1 MRKIDEYSVKNFA
14 SQYRQIGVGYMNR
27 REFINE
33 LKVELENDLDRAEV
47 HSQVEFYQA
56 YIDDEV
62 KKGRHEQDVVDEL
75 GDPFAIARTV
85 VDTLES
91 EKSRTE
97 TGGRTGQREAANQSG
112 NNHGYNQQGN
122 NQGYQDPSRRTVQFG
137 TSSRWGCWLYLII
150 FILILFVVGSL
161 LGAIA
166 SVLMPILIPV
176 ILVLLA
182 INLWKNFSGR

>member
-1 MRKIDEYSVKNFA
+1 
-14 SQYRQIGVGYMNR
+14 MNR

-47 HSQVEFYQA
+47 HSQVEFYQT

-62 KKGRHEQDVVDEL
+62 RKGRHEQDVVDEL

-85 VDTLES
+85 VDTLER
-91 EKSRTE
+91 EKSRAE
-97 TGGRTGQREAANQSG
+97 TSGRTGQREAANQGG
-112 NNHGYNQQGN
+112 NNQGYSQQGYNQQGN

-137 TSSRWGCWLYLII
+137 TSSRLGCWLYLII
-150 FILILFVVGSL
+150 FILILFVVASL